1 MRLLAV
7 TVAVLGALAVPAAAS
22 AAPGDLDPS
31 FGGGAGWVR
40 TLEVRDASNNYL
52 PEGAEDVAVQGDG
65 RIVVTGA
72 VIDGRSNRYFG
83 ALRYL
88 PDGSLDGSFG
98 SGGLVAVDLG
108 SFEDPRAVALQR
120 DGKIVVAGETD
131 CETARCFAAMRL
143 NPDGS
148 PDPAFGAGG
157 VVRVPFYLQA
167 AWANDVAIDRKGRI
181 VMAGVRLRGGDAQ
194 DSALACVIRLLP
206 DGRPDPAFSRDGVA
220 ILDHGYGNDS
230 AEAVVLRGGKVI
242 VAGDGRRASGRSR
255 FGIARLRGDGRLD
268 RAFGRRGHR
277 LVSFGGRQIAGAYGL
292 AAAPRGRLAV
302 AGTTVVEGR
311 APQIALARLGR
322 DGGVLGRTRTSP
334 GPYGGSAK
342 ALRTTRAGILVAG
355 RAFSQPGTGP
365 SDWAFARYTPA
376 GRLLG
381 VTLTDFG
388 TGEDEAQA
396 VALTPGHA
404 TVAGSIYSSH
414 GLARY
419 VTE

>member
-1 MRLLAV
+1 MRLVAAGLLA
-7 TVAVLGALAVPAAAS
+7 LSLAAPAAAS

-40 TLEVRDASNNYL
+40 TLEVRDSSNNYL
-52 PEGAEDVAVQGDG
+52 PEGAEDVAVQADG

-98 SGGLVAVDLG
+98 SGGLVAADLG
-108 SFEDPRAVALQR
+108 SFEEPRAVALQR
-120 DGKIVVAGETD
+120 DGRIVVAGETD

-148 PDPAFGAGG
+148 PDGSFGAGG

-167 AWANDVAIDRKGRI
+167 AWANDVAIDAKGRI

-194 DSALACVIRLLP
+194 DSALACVIRLLA
-206 DGRPDPAFSRDGVA
+206 DGRPDPAFSKDGVA
-220 ILDHGYGNDS
+220 LVDHGYGNDS

-242 VAGDGRRASGRSR
+242 VAGDGRRASGASR

-268 RAFGRRGHR
+268 RSFGRRGRR
-277 LVSFGGRQIAGAYGL
+277 LVSFGGRRIAGAYGL
-292 AAAPRGRLAV
+292 AAAPRGRFAV
-302 AGTTVVEGR
+302 AGTAVVEGR
-311 APQIALARLGR
+311 APQIALARLGPG
-322 DGGVLGRTRTSP
+322 GGVLGRTRTSP

-342 ALRTTRAGILVAG
+342 AVRATGGGIVVAG

-365 SDWAFARYTPA
+365 SDWALARYSAA

-381 VTLTDFG
+381 VDRTDFG
-388 TGEDEAQA
+388 TGEDEAEA

-404 TVAGSIYSSH
+404 TVAGSIYGSH
-414 GLARY
+414 GVARY
-419 VTE
+419 LTR

>member
-1 MRLLAV
+1 MRLLAASV
-7 TVAVLGALAVPAAAS
+7 VVLALAVPATAS

-52 PEGAEDVAVQGDG
+52 PEGAEDVAIQPDG
-65 RIVVTGA
+65 RIVVTGP

-98 SGGLVAVDLG
+98 SGGLVAIDLG

-131 CETARCFAAMRL
+131 CETARCFAAMRF

-148 PDPAFGAGG
+148 TDGSFGAGG
-157 VVRVPFYLQA
+157 VVRVPFYLKA
-167 AWANDVAIDRKGRI
+167 AWANDVAIDGSGRI

-194 DSALACVIRLLP
+194 DSATVCVIRLLP
-206 DGRPDPAFSRDGVA
+206 DGRPDPGFSRDGVA
-220 ILDHGYGNDS
+220 IVDHGYGNDS

-242 VAGDGRRASGRSR
+242 VAGEGRSAYR
-255 FGIARLRGDGRLD
+255 SFFGLARLRGDGRLD
-268 RAFGRRGHR
+268 RSFGRRGHR
-277 LVSFGGRQIAGAYGL
+277 LVSFGARRLAAAYAL

-302 AGTTVVEGR
+302 AGSAVVEDGR
-311 APQIALARLGR
+311 PQMALALVSRG
-322 DGGVLGRTRTSP
+322 GGVVRRVRTAP
-334 GPYGGSAK
+334 GPAGGYAR
-342 ALRTTRAGILVAG
+342 AVRATRGGIYVAG
-355 RAFSQPGTGP
+355 RAYTEPGTGP
-365 SDWAFARYTPA
+365 SDWALARYTPA
-376 GRLLG
+376 GGLLG
-381 VTLTDFG
+381 VTTTDFG
-388 TGEDEAQA
+388 TGEDAAEAI
-396 VALTPGHA
+396 ALTPGHA
-404 TVAGSIYSSH
+404 TVAGSIYGSH

-419 VTE
+419 ATR

>member
-1 MRLLAV
+1 MRWAAGPLAV
-7 TVAVLGALAVPAAAS
+7 LALAAPAS

-52 PEGAEDVAVQGDG
+52 PEGAEDVAIQPDG
-65 RIVVTGA
+65 RIVVTGP

-98 SGGLVAVDLG
+98 SGGLVAADLG

-148 PDPAFGAGG
+148 PDPSFGAGG
-157 VVRVPFYLQA
+157 VVRVPFYLKA
-167 AWANDVAIDRKGRI
+167 AWANDVAIDGSGRI

-194 DSALACVIRLLP
+194 DSATVCVIRLLG

-220 ILDHGYGNDS
+220 IVDHGYGNDS

-242 VAGDGRRASGRSR
+242 VAGDGRRASGSSR
-255 FGIARLRGDGRLD
+255 FGLARLRGDGRLD
-268 RAFGRRGHR
+268 RSFGRRGRR
-277 LVSFGGRQIAGAYGL
+277 LVSFGARRPGGAYAL
-292 AAAPRGRLAV
+292 APAPGGRFAV
-302 AGTTVVEGR
+302 AGGSVIEGR
-311 APQIALARLGR
+311 QPQMALALVSR
-322 DGGVLGRTRTSP
+322 GGAVQRRVRTAP
-334 GPYGGSAK
+334 GPFGGYAR
-342 ALRTTRAGILVAG
+342 AVRATRDGILVAG
-355 RAFSQPGTGP
+355 RAYTEPGTGP
-365 SDWAFARYTPA
+365 SDWALARYTTG
-376 GRLLG
+376 GRFLG
-381 VTLTDFG
+381 VTTTDFG
-388 TGEDEAQA
+388 TGEDKAEAI
-396 VALTPGHA
+396 ALTPGRA
-404 TVAGSIYSSH
+404 TVAGSIYAKH

-419 VTE
+419 LTD